1 MKENK
6 QEICDLLLKAVQA
19 ARGAGDLV
27 SLKYDEDTE
36 IVTGTFESGGKKKIN
51 VCMDSG
57 IAMIS
62 DIVRHLAV

>member
-19 ARGAGDLV
+19 TRGASNLI
-27 SLKYDEDTE
+27 SLKYDENTE
-36 IVTGTFESGGKKKIN
+36 IVIGTFKSGSKKKIN

-57 IAMIS
+57 IEMIF
-62 DIVRHLAV
+62 DIVKHLAL